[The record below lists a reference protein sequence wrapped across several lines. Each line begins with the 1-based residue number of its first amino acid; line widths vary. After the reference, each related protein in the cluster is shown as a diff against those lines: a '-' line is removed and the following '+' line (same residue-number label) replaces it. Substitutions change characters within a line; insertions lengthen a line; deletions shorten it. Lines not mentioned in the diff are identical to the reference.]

1 MNDLKTSL
9 DKPILFLATAS
20 ADRSRAFYQ
29 DTLGLALIADE
40 PFALVFR
47 VGESTLR
54 IQKVQQVHPPPYTA
68 LGWSVPD
75 IRETVAHLRKRG
87 ITFDR
92 YEGMNQDA
100 DGIWQSPSG
109 AQIAWFRDTDGH
121 VLSLTQYA

>member
-29 DTLGLALIADE
+29 DTLGRTLIADE

-47 VGESTLR
+47 VGESMLR

-75 IRETVAHLRKRG
+75 IRATVAQLRERG
-87 ITFDR
+87 VTFER

-100 DGIWQSPSG
+100 DGIWPSPSG
-109 AQIAWFRDTDGH
+109 AQIAWFKDPDGH

>member
-29 DTLGLALIADE
+29 NTLGLALIADE

-47 VGESTLR
+47 VGESMLR
-54 IQKVQQVHPPPYTA
+54 IQKVQQVHAAPYTA

-87 ITFDR
+87 VTFER
-92 YEGMNQDA
+92 YEGMNQDTDA
-100 DGIWQSPSG
+100 IWQSPSG
-109 AQIAWFRDTDGH
+109 AQIAWFKDPDGH
-121 VLSLTQYA
+121 ILSLTQPA